1 MCCAST
7 SVIVAVVQCA
17 SSVGG
22 SPRLPT
28 LRTPP
33 FFWAA
38 ASGTEAVRQSASTVS
53 VRIAHAVFRW
63 LMGHLRGSEDLI
75 EKSPGALF
83 ARAAEERLR
92 VAGLHDH
99 ALVHEDDAVGDL
111 AGEAHLVG
119 DHDHGHALAGEVEH
133 DVEHL
138 VDDLGIERAG
148 GLVEE
153 HHLGPHG
160 PQRTTTSPSGTSRDT
175 PRSAR
180 KAP

>member
-38 ASGTEAVRQSASTVS
+38 ASGTGAARQSASTVS

-63 LMGHLRGSEDLI
+63 LMGHLRGSAALI
-75 EKSPGALF
+75 ENSPGALF
-83 ARAAEERLR
+83 ARAAEDRLR
-92 VAGLHDH
+92 LAAVHDH
-99 ALVHEDDAVGDL
+99 ALVHEDDAAGDRPCQ
-111 AGEAHLVG
+111 AHPLG
-119 DHDHGHALAGEVEH
+119 DHDH
-133 DVEHL
+133 
-138 VDDLGIERAG
+138 R
-148 GLVEE
+148 
-153 HHLGPHG
+153 
-160 PQRTTTSPSGTSRDT
+160 
-175 PRSAR
+175 
-180 KAP
+180 

>member
-7 SVIVAVVQCA
+7 SVMVAVVQCA

-38 ASGTEAVRQSASTVS
+38 ASGTGAARQSASTVS

-92 VAGLHDH
+92 VRS
-99 ALVHEDDAVGDL
+99 EERRVGK
-111 AGEAHLVG
+111 EC
-119 DHDHGHALAGEVEH
+119 
-133 DVEHL
+133 
-138 VDDLGIERAG
+138 RS
-148 GLVEE
+148 
-153 HHLGPHG
+153 
-160 PQRTTTSPSGTSRDT
+160 RWSPYH
-175 PRSAR
+175 
-180 KAP
+180 